1 MTLPAVTQALPY
13 VAWIILATL
22 AVGAFAFAATT
33 RERSDATRGYLGFVS
48 VSAAILAG
56 LALLS
61 DWGLPATDR
70 LVIHS
75 ADATLT
81 FVRQAGLAAFAVLAV
96 VYVFALRG
104 RLPTLPVAVATL
116 AAAAAALL
124 AAGFGWAPS
133 SVDAVPFIVQLGV
146 LSAVTG
152 GSMAAIALGHWYLV
166 TPKLPVQPLV
176 MQSRMLLAL
185 VGIQVLLFIVWT
197 TLGGGPGQEAFD
209 AFSGGTLILVV
220 LRLVVTLLF
229 PLVLCYMALRT
240 AQTRSMESATGL
252 LYINLAAV
260 MAGTIGATALYVSAG
275 LLV

>member
-1 MTLPAVTQALPY
+1 MELPPIVQALPY
-13 VAWIILATL
+13 VAWVILVTL
-22 AVGAFAFAATT
+22 AVGAFAFAAIT

-48 VSAAILAG
+48 VSASILAG
-56 LALLS
+56 LALVS

-70 LVIHS
+70 LVIS
-75 ADATLT
+75 ASDPTLT
-81 FVRQAGLAAFAVLAV
+81 FVRQAGLAAFAVLAL

-104 RLPTLPVAVATL
+104 RLPTLPVGVATM
-116 AAAAAALL
+116 AAATVALGAAA
-124 AAGFGWAPS
+124 FGWAPS
-133 SVDAVPFIVQLGV
+133 GVDAVPLLVQLGM

-166 TPKLPVQPLV
+166 TPRLAVEPLV
-176 MQSRMLLAL
+176 MQSRMLLAI
-185 VGIQVLLFIVWT
+185 VAIQVLLFIVWT

-209 AFSGGTLILVV
+209 AFSGGTVILVV

-260 MAGTIGATALYVSAG
+260 MAGTIGAAALYVSAG